1 MIRLRKVSLPPEADT
16 ALQAWQRLVDARGGY
31 EEQVAAAKAEFARR
45 NTKNNKAFQH
55 VKTALVKMCSGA
67 RRCVYCEDSFA
78 DEVEHIKPKDLYP
91 GEVFSWRNYVYAC
104 GPCNGP
110 KNNKFAVISAATKQL
125 ADVTR
130 GRNAPVLPP
139 ERGAPA
145 LINPRWEDPLKFL
158 ELDLV
163 DTFLFLPSKPSGTKD
178 YVRAEYTIGVLR
190 LNDREALR
198 VARREAYGSY
208 VARLDQYIKRRDA
221 GTSKR
226 GLTKLVRALKRMQH
240 PTVWKEIKR
249 QHAYVPELKTLF
261 TQAPEAKK
269 W

>member
-1 MIRLRKVSLPPEADT
+1 MIRLRNVSLPIT
-16 ALQAWQRLVDARGGY
+16 AATDLQNWQQLVDKKATY
-31 EEQVAAAKAEFARR
+31 EEQVAAAKRDFARR
-45 NTKNNKAFQH
+45 NTKNNKTFQL
-55 VKTALVKMCSGA
+55 VKAALSKMCSGA

-91 GEVFSWRNYVYAC
+91 GEVFSWSNYVYAC

-110 KNNKFAVISAATKQL
+110 KNNKFAIIAAATKTL
-125 ADVTR
+125 VDVTR
-130 GRNAPVLPP
+130 PPKAPAV
-139 ERGAPA
+139 APAAGTSA
-145 LINPRWEDPLKFL
+145 LINPRWEDALKFI

-163 DTFLFLPSKPSGTKD
+163 DTFFFLPSKPAGTKD
-178 YVRAEYTIGVLR
+178 YLRADYTIGVLR

-198 VARREAYGSY
+198 VARKEAYGSY
-208 VARLDQYIKRRDA
+208 LARLDQYVKRRDA
-221 GTSKR
+221 GAPKKDLNR
-226 GLTKLVRALKRMQH
+226 LVRALKRMQH

-249 QHAYVPELKTLF
+249 QHSYIPEINVLF